1 MSVPLTAPLLPALRV
16 ITVLGAVPTIL
27 GMAIIVAICFAYAKR
42 TDALVVWLAALVG
55 TGMTIGILK
64 VLVHRARPAMAV
76 PGLGDAV
83 WSFPSG
89 HAALAT
95 VTYGLLAYVAI
106 RETRRRAVHLLLGV
120 TCGVLILA
128 IAGSRIVLGMHDLSD
143 VVGGLVVGGCWATAG
158 IAVLM
163 RAASGRCSAAS
174 AMMSDLVAR
183 DTG

>member
-1 MSVPLTAPLLPALRV
+1 MSVPLTAPLFPVLRV
-16 ITVLGAVPTIL
+16 ITVLGAVPAIL
-27 GMAIIVAICFAYAKR
+27 IVAAIVAILFACAKR
-42 TDALVVWLAALVG
+42 TDALLVWLTALVG
-55 TGMTIGILK
+55 TGITIALLK

-106 RETRRRAVHLLLGV
+106 RETRRRAVQLLLGV

-128 IAGSRIVLGMHDLSD
+128 IAGSRIALRMHYLSD
-143 VVGGLVVGGCWATAG
+143 VVGGLAVGGCWATVG
-158 IAVLM
+158 ICVLM
-163 RAASGRCSAAS
+163 R
-174 AMMSDLVAR
+174 LQPLR
-183 DTG
+183 DVQPRPQ